1 MRKDSKA
8 TAQIFWTVLLT
19 LSMCM
24 LMKQEVHGQWF
35 EHRLQVA
42 GTHGLLDLSDELPE
56 KDGSKVHLEINEW
69 SCEFELFILE
79 SLRLVEEPS
88 QREVVQVQEWVMASC
103 YPPGSPSYE
112 FKFSTSCQNLDGP
125 LGLWDK
131 KKFKDSTSIILKNP
145 EYFV

>member
-1 MRKDSKA
+1 MRKDTKSPG
-8 TAQIFWTVLLT
+8 QVFWTVSLI

-69 SCEFELFILE
+69 NCEFELFILE

-88 QREVVQVQEWVMASC
+88 QREVVQVQE
-103 YPPGSPSYE
+103 
-112 FKFSTSCQNLDGP
+112 
-125 LGLWDK
+125 
-131 KKFKDSTSIILKNP
+131 
-145 EYFV
+145 

>member
-1 MRKDSKA
+1 
-8 TAQIFWTVLLT
+8 
-19 LSMCM
+19 M

-79 SLRLVEEPS
+79 PSAWLRNQAKEKS
-88 QREVVQVQEWVMASC
+88 FRFWS
-103 YPPGSPSYE
+103 G
-112 FKFSTSCQNLDGP
+112 
-125 LGLWDK
+125 
-131 KKFKDSTSIILKNP
+131 
-145 EYFV
+145 

>member
-1 MRKDSKA
+1 MRKDSTA
-8 TAQIFWTVLLT
+8 TGQVFWNVLLT

-42 GTHGLLDLSDELPE
+42 GTHGLMDLSDELPE

-79 SLRLVEEPS
+79 SLLLVEEPS
-88 QREVVQVQEWVMASC
+88 QREVVQV
-103 YPPGSPSYE
+103 
-112 FKFSTSCQNLDGP
+112 
-125 LGLWDK
+125 
-131 KKFKDSTSIILKNP
+131 
-145 EYFV
+145 

>member
-42 GTHGLLDLSDELPE
+42 GTQGLLDLSDELPE

-69 SCEFELFILE
+69 NCEFELFILE
-79 SLRLVEEPS
+79 SLLLVEEPS

-103 YPPGSPSYE
+103 NQSGSPSYE
-112 FKFSTSCQNLDGP
+112 FKFSTS
-125 LGLWDK
+125 
-131 KKFKDSTSIILKNP
+131 
-145 EYFV
+145 

>member
-1 MRKDSKA
+1 MRKDTKSLGLV
-8 TAQIFWTVLLT
+8 FWTVSLI

-56 KDGSKVHLEINEW
+56 KVGSKVHLEINEW

-79 SLRLVEEPS
+79 SLRLVGDQAKEKS
-88 QREVVQVQEWVMASC
+88 FRFRS
-103 YPPGSPSYE
+103 G
-112 FKFSTSCQNLDGP
+112 
-125 LGLWDK
+125 
-131 KKFKDSTSIILKNP
+131 
-145 EYFV
+145 

>member
-42 GTHGLLDLSDELPE
+42 GTHGLLDLSDELP
-56 KDGSKVHLEINEW
+56 
-69 SCEFELFILE
+69 
-79 SLRLVEEPS
+79 
-88 QREVVQVQEWVMASC
+88 
-103 YPPGSPSYE
+103 
-112 FKFSTSCQNLDGP
+112 
-125 LGLWDK
+125 
-131 KKFKDSTSIILKNP
+131 
-145 EYFV
+145 

>member
-69 SCEFELFILE
+69 SCGFELFFY
-79 SLRLVEEPS
+79 S
-88 QREVVQVQEWVMASC
+88 EV
-103 YPPGSPSYE
+103 P
-112 FKFSTSCQNLDGP
+112 P
-125 LGLWDK
+125 LG
-131 KKFKDSTSIILKNP
+131 
-145 EYFV
+145 

>member
-1 MRKDSKA
+1 MRTDSKA
-8 TAQIFWTVLLT
+8 TGQLFWTVLLT

-69 SCEFELFILE
+69 KCEFELFILE

-88 QREVVQVQEWVMASC
+88 QREVVQVQE
-103 YPPGSPSYE
+103 
-112 FKFSTSCQNLDGP
+112 
-125 LGLWDK
+125 
-131 KKFKDSTSIILKNP
+131 
-145 EYFV
+145 

>member
-1 MRKDSKA
+1 MRKDSMA

-42 GTHGLLDLSDELPE
+42 GTHGILDLSDELPE

-69 SCEFELFILE
+69 NCEFELFLVWNP
-79 SLRLVEEPS
+79 SVWLRN
-88 QREVVQVQEWVMASC
+88 QVKEKSFRFRS
-103 YPPGSPSYE
+103 G
-112 FKFSTSCQNLDGP
+112 
-125 LGLWDK
+125 
-131 KKFKDSTSIILKNP
+131 
-145 EYFV
+145 